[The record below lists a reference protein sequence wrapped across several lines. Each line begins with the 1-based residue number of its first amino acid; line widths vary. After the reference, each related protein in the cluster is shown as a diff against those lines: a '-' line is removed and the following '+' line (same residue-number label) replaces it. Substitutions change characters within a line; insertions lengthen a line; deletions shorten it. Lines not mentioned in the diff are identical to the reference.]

1 MCQNLRQFT
10 SYTHIHRHTHIHAP
24 PPLSLPQSRQT
35 VGALQLW
42 NTKMEFGMAACF
54 QKVGDQTCSD
64 VGVRETK
71 GTERD
76 VIQTNVWRQDG
87 ETGNM
92 QVQDVISAN
101 FLV

>member
-10 SYTHIHRHTHIHAP
+10 SHTHIHRHTHIHAP
-24 PPLSLPQSRQT
+24 PSPPHSHSHDKLLVHCSCGTQ
-35 VGALQLW
+35 
-42 NTKMEFGMAACF
+42 KACF

-87 ETGNM
+87 ETGNV
-92 QVQDVISAN
+92 QVHDVISAN

>member
-10 SYTHIHRHTHIHAP
+10 SHTHTSTDTLTYMP
-24 PPLSLPQSRQT
+24 PPPHSHSHDKLLVHCSCGTQ
-35 VGALQLW
+35 
-42 NTKMEFGMAACF
+42 KACF

-76 VIQTNVWRQDG
+76 IIQRNVWRQDG

-92 QVQDVISAN
+92 QVQDVISAS